1 MDIYFTLYVL
11 YPYEGAY
18 LDQGSC
24 VLVNMHGHRLK
35 CTQILHKQCLTV
47 IDEHGVVSKNT
58 NEFGSFLFS
67 AHLMTLIAQLVKHLI
82 D

>member
-11 YPYEGAY
+11 NPYEGAY

-35 CTQILHKQCLTV
+35 CSKQCLTV
-47 IDEHGVVSKNT
+47 IDEHGVGSKNT
-58 NEFGSFLFS
+58 NEFGSFFS
-67 AHLMTLIAQLVKHLI
+67 AHLMTLIARLVKDLK
-82 D
+82 